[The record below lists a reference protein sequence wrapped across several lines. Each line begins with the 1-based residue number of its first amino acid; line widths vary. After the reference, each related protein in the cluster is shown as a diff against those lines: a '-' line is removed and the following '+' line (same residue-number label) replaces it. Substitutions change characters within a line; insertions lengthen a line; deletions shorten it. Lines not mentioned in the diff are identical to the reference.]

1 MAFTTMTNHPVST
14 PAQEHSV
21 DHTAAASLLSMLVLS
36 VYAAQKTNKKFRQL
50 KRRYLWTAFK
60 LKMKSMFSKKAAN
73 NNDRI
78 LIYILIG
85 IVALVLVF
93 YYPIIAL
100 ILAVVALIL
109 ILTGTI

>member
-1 MAFTTMTNHPVST
+1 MAFSTMTNHPVSA

-60 LKMKSMFSKKAAN
+60 LKMKSMFSKRAA

-78 LIYILIG
+78 LIYILLG
-85 IVALVLVF
+85 VVALVLVF